1 MASSKTIGGVIIVI
15 SLLFTVFQV
24 YTATTGLMTAI
35 LQRGI
40 HLSFVLALVF
50 LFFPA
55 ISGTKRTLFIDVPL
69 ICAAVCSGVYLYMS
83 FDDLIYRIGDP
94 NLPDMIVGCVTVVVL
109 LEATRRTVGWVMTM
123 LAVISLLYSYFG
135 HFLPEPFGHSGRDL
149 ERIVTQMFFS
159 TEGIYGV
166 PLGVAAT
173 YVFLFILFGSFM
185 EKSGVGT
192 LFINLANAFAGKYQ
206 GGPAKVGIISTAS
219 VGMVSGSP
227 VSDAATTGA
236 FTIPM
241 MKRVGYKA
249 LQVHRLCRR
258 SWGRVHL
265 SWLT

>member
-159 TEGIYGV
+159 TEGWV
-166 PLGVAAT
+166 LLRPTCSCLFCSDPSWKRAAWGRCSSIWPT
-173 YVFLFILFGSFM
+173 HL
-185 EKSGVGT
+185 
-192 LFINLANAFAGKYQ
+192 
-206 GGPAKVGIISTAS
+206 
-219 VGMVSGSP
+219 P
-227 VSDAATTGA
+227 VSTREGRQRSASSRLPVWAWCPVVP
-236 FTIPM
+236 FQMQRLP
-241 MKRVGYKA
+241 A
-249 LQVHRLCRR
+249 L
-258 SWGRVHL
+258 SPFP
-265 SWLT
+265 